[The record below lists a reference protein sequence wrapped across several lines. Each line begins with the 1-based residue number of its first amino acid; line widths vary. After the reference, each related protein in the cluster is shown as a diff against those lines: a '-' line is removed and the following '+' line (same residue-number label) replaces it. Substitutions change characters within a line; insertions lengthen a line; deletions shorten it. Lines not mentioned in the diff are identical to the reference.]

1 MEITYEIGDH
11 VKLNFGCQAGAKS
24 WIIKDF
30 YGEENVHLESPRS
43 GRVICTKTSSIIP
56 DFNNANFKAV
66 PFTILTDEEKKYYD
80 YDEDEKAVVRAWLY
94 DHGYSMVKTD
104 TGYDIFHIPTEDYP
118 DDDPRHKDLT
128 LKEAYKRLEKM
139 CEEYKPTVTSTPEIH
154 PVDSEDMGALCES
167 LELLRRDIS
176 SLRYTLQDMTNFA
189 MECEKK
195 DRELRDISEKSD
207 EACKDDPAF
216 VPRFKVGEN
225 VYQGNG
231 KTRYEILDMRLKSNG
246 PESDFEYLIGG
257 KAHCNHWVDEN
268 KLHY

>member
-30 YGEENVHLESPRS
+30 YGAETVYLESPRS

-56 DFNNANFKAV
+56 DFNNANFKAA
-66 PFTILTDEEKKYYD
+66 PFIELKDEEKEYYE
-80 YDEDEKAVVRAWLY
+80 EDKIAFVEAWLY
-94 DHGYSMVKTD
+94 HNGYSMVKTD
-104 TGYDIFHIPTEDYP
+104 TGYDIFPIPAEDYP

-139 CEEYKPTVTSTPEIH
+139 CEEFKPTVTSLPEFH
-154 PVDSEDMGALCES
+154 PVDSEDMGALCQS

-195 DRELRDISEKSD
+195 DRELSDISEKSD
-207 EACKDDPAF
+207 EACKDDTIGL
-216 VPRFKVGEN
+216 VPRFKIGEH
-225 VYQGNG
+225 VYQGRG
-231 KTRYEILDMRLKSNG
+231 KTRYEILDMKIFN
-246 PESDFEYLIGG
+246 DNFEYLIGG
-257 KAHCNHWVDEN
+257 KAHCNHWVAEDR
-268 KLHY
+268 LHY